1 MKACHLCKETQEL
14 QIKWMREKLI
24 YQVKTCSTSASQV
37 SWWSLITI
45 PIFNSQKVCRRCVE
59 EVDDRWQWQYSQGRH
74 HYNGVKEVAHWCQ
87 PYITRPS
94 NDQLDNWFQKE
105 LKYIH
110 TVLISKMCTQCH
122 HLEFGCMFEIA
133 AWCEESCRALF
144 IRNTTLYLLYLWT
157 LRCSTVSLALGVQL
171 EVNSSVRH

>member
-1 MKACHLCKETQEL
+1 MHYEIKFWVTEGILFHIEPMHYNVLC
-14 QIKWMREKLI
+14 IMSSCIMRLLT
-24 YQVKTCSTSASQV
+24 V
-37 SWWSLITI
+37 
-45 PIFNSQKVCRRCVE
+45 FNSQKVCRRCVE

-144 IRNTTLYLLYLWT
+144 IRNTTLYLLYFWNKN
-157 LRCSTVSLALGVQL
+157 S
-171 EVNSSVRH
+171 EV